1 MAADINN
8 TALQGAS
15 FIGGVAVGGRWGE
28 HKQARGWMGGGI
40 SRENKPFGALMETL
54 SLATA
59 HVKASV
65 CLQHG
70 LCGSH
75 FSVNVIKQLGE
86 DNFISISKIQAGIKW
101 LQPLKA
107 AIASQCVWMCF
118 MCF

>member
-40 SRENKPFGALMETL
+40 SWENKPFGALMETL

-59 HVKASV
+59 QVFVYNMAFV
-65 CLQHG
+65 G
-70 LCGSH
+70 
-75 FSVNVIKQLGE
+75 VIFL
-86 DNFISISKIQAGIKW
+86 
-101 LQPLKA
+101 L
-107 AIASQCVWMCF
+107 M
-118 MCF
+118 